1 MLKYKFDFE
10 KYEMLTSMIIKM
22 IIKLRFQI
30 VSESIKIITYT
41 IYSLNLL
48 KYQKH
53 IDGI

>member
-1 MLKYKFDFE
+1 
-10 KYEMLTSMIIKM
+10 MLTSKIIKI

-41 IYSLNLL
+41 IYSLKLL
-48 KYQKH
+48 KNQIH